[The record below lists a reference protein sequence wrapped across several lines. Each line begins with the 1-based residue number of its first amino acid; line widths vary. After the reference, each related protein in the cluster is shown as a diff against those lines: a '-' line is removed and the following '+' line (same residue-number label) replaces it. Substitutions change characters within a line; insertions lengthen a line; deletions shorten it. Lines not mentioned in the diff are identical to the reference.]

1 MKELQGYLRLAND
14 GSTGW
19 LFGTWVL
26 HLVDDQLSGIAMKEV
41 GDPLSHAKLVAHKT
55 DSHFLMFCL
64 LNKPS
69 AIVPLRTSRFKTFC
83 SIGFQPWIYMD
94 LLHDILSDKTW

>member
-1 MKELQGYLRLAND
+1 MLSKLKELQGYLRLAND

-41 GDPLSHAKLVAHKT
+41 GDPWAMPSLWHIKRIP
-55 DSHFLMFCL
+55 MF
-64 LNKPS
+64 
-69 AIVPLRTSRFKTFC
+69 
-83 SIGFQPWIYMD
+83 
-94 LLHDILSDKTW
+94 